1 MLLMSVI
8 WLDLG
13 VTVSIRGAVGCAV
26 PQGSFRLGLQG
37 RAHGDGVGGVGRW
50 VQRDLSGGGGVA
62 ERGIG
67 EHVG

>member
-1 MLLMSVI
+1 MSVI

-13 VTVSIRGAVGCAV
+13 VTVSISGAVGCAV
-26 PQGSFRLGLQG
+26 PQASVRLGLQG
-37 RAHGDGVGGVGRW
+37 RAHGDEVGGVGRC
-50 VQRDLSGGGGVA
+50 VQRDLSRGGGVA